1 MTSAAT
7 QVLPERYRDAELIAR
22 GAMGDVFRATDAM
35 LDRVVAVKV
44 LAEGTSADDSRRRF
58 AREARAAARVSDE
71 PHIVTIYDVG
81 ESGERPYI
89 VMEYVDGSSLEQ
101 RLQENGRR
109 APADALRWLEQ
120 AGQALDHAHANGVVH
135 RDVKPGNL
143 LIDGEGNLHVADFGI
158 ASAAWLP
165 SLTAHGTVL
174 GTTGYLAPEQALGER
189 ASTASDRYALGVV
202 AFELLAGERPFA
214 RETPTAE
221 AAAHVNEPVPSIAER
236 RSELPAQLD
245 PVFQRALAKRP
256 EDRYTS
262 CAEFVAALRAATDT
276 VARGTRVYPTPPGS
290 RERAPHWPLLAAAVG
305 AALVIAVLLAVAL
318 SGTSPARRTTH
329 APAARHAADPHALND
344 RARSLMQQGRYADA
358 LPLLVRAVRGL
369 RGAGPGDPAEGF
381 ATYNLG
387 YTLLQLN
394 RCSDA
399 LPYLQRANTLE
410 PARTEVDSALGAV
423 QQCLAPT
430 AAPEEHGKHK
440 QKKGHG
446 KKHH

>member
-7 QVLPERYRDAELIAR
+7 QVLPERYRDAEPIAR
-22 GAMGDVFRATDAM
+22 GAMGDVFRATDGM

-101 RLQENGRR
+101 RLQENGRQ

-143 LIDGEGNLHVADFGI
+143 LINREGNLYVADFGI

-189 ASTASDRYALGVV
+189 ASAASDRYALGVV

-256 EDRYTS
+256 EDRYAS
-262 CAEFVAALRAATDT
+262 CAEFVAALRAATET
-276 VARGTRVYPTPPGS
+276 VAQGTRAYPTPPGS
-290 RERAPHWPLLAAAVG
+290 RDRALRWPLLAAAVG

-329 APAARHAADPHALND
+329 APVARHTADPHALND
-344 RARSLMQQGRYADA
+344 RAWSLMQQGRYTDA
-358 LPLLVRAVRGL
+358 LRLLPRAVRGL
-369 RGAGPGDPAEGF
+369 RGTGPGDPTEGF
-381 ATYNLG
+381 ANYNLG

-399 LPYLQRANTLE
+399 LPYLQRAKTLE

-430 AAPEEHGKHK
+430 APPEEHGKHK
-440 QKKGHG
+440 GKKGHG
-446 KKHH
+446 KKHD